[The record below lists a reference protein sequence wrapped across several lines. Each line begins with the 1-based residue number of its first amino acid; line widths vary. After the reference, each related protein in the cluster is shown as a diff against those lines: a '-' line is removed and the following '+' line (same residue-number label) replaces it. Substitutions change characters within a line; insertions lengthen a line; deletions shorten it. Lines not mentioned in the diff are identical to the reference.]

1 MQRVLKHS
9 KQRDALYALLCSV
22 RTHPTAEWLY
32 TELKQEYPNISLAT
46 VYRNLKLLCET
57 GKAISIAV
65 GDGTEHYDATV
76 EPHCHFYCRGCGGVS
91 DIEVP
96 LAKEINL
103 NAESCNNITVES
115 NNFIFYGLCSGCK

>member
-22 RTHPTAEWLY
+22 KTHPTAEWLY
-32 TELKQEYPNISLAT
+32 TELKKEYPNISLAT
-46 VYRNLKLLCET
+46 VYRNLRLLCET
-57 GKAISIAV
+57 GKAITITV

-76 EPHCHFYCRGCGGVS
+76 EPHCHFFCRGCRCVN

-96 LAKEINL
+96 LAKEINSE
-103 NAESCNNITVES
+103 AESHNNIKVES
-115 NNFIFYGLCSGCK
+115 NNLIFYGLCSYCK